1 MSVIIKR
8 KIRTNQWSH
17 RSDDEP
23 LGAGDV
29 TVTLDR
35 WLQEHHAYARRDG
48 KVGVRLRPGDAV
60 EELAP
65 FVNELD
71 LIAIEFDRFG
81 EGRGYSQAYLLR
93 ERHGYR
99 GELRALGARRDHVMY
114 MERCGM
120 DAFEPAPGE
129 SIAGLR
135 AGFDAITVRY
145 QPSHDR
151 IPLIFRRRALGAA
164 ENTQEIAV

>member
-1 MSVIIKR
+1 MWVIINR
-8 KIRTNQWSH
+8 KIQQSRWSH
-17 RSDDEP
+17 RLDDEP

-29 TVTLDR
+29 TVGLAR
-35 WLQEHHAYARRDG
+35 WLAEHGTWDG
-48 KVGVRLRPGDAV
+48 RAGRVGVRLLPGDPV

-65 FVNELD
+65 FIDGLA
-71 LIAIEFDRFG
+71 LIAIEFERFV

-93 ERHGYR
+93 ERYRYR
-99 GELRALGARRDHVMY
+99 GELRAVGARRDHVMY

-129 SIAGLR
+129 SVRSLLQ
-135 AGFDAITVRY
+135 GFDDISVRY

-151 IPLIFRRRALGAA
+151 SPLIFRQRARAA
-164 ENTQEIAV
+164 AANRQEIQL

>member
-1 MSVIIKR
+1 MSVITNR
-8 KIRTNQWSH
+8 KVRTNQWSH

-23 LGAGDV
+23 LGTGNI
-29 TVTLDR
+29 TVTLER
-35 WLQEHHAYARRDG
+35 RRAEHEACTGHTG

-60 EELAP
+60 EDLVP
-65 FVNELD
+65 FLD
-71 LIAIEFDRFG
+71 GLELIAIEFDKFG

-99 GELRALGARRDHVMY
+99 GELRALGARRDHVMF

-129 SIAGLR
+129 TIAGLL
-135 AGFDAITVRY
+135 AGFDAVTVRY

-151 IPLIFRRRALGAA
+151 VPLIFRRRALGAA
-164 ENTQEIAV
+164 DTRKEIAV

>member
-1 MSVIIKR
+1 MSVIINR
-8 KIRTNQWSH
+8 KIQPNQWSH
-17 RSDDEP
+17 RPDDEP

-29 TVTLDR
+29 TVNLAR
-35 WLQEHHAYARRDG
+35 WLDEHASYAGRAGR
-48 KVGVRLRPGDAV
+48 VGVRLLPGDAV
-60 EELAP
+60 DELAP
-65 FVNELD
+65 FAAGLA
-71 LIAIEFDRFG
+71 LIAIEFDKFG

-120 DAFEPAPGE
+120 DAFEPAPGD
-129 SIAGLR
+129 SVAGLLQ
-135 AGFDAITVRY
+135 GFDEITVRY

-151 IPLIFRRRALGAA
+151 IPLIFRQRARGAA
-164 ENTQEIAV
+164 ASQQEIHP

>member
-1 MSVIIKR
+1 MSVIINR
-8 KIRTNQWSH
+8 KVRLNQWSH

-29 TVTLDR
+29 TVTLAR
-35 WLQEHHAYARRDG
+35 WLQEHETYAGRAG

-65 FVNELD
+65 FTED
-71 LIAIEFDRFG
+71 LALIVIEFDKFG

-99 GELRALGARRDHVMY
+99 GELRAQGARRDHMMY

-120 DAFEPAPGE
+120 DAFEPAPEE
-129 SIAGLR
+129 SAAGLLE
-135 AGFDAITVRY
+135 GFDEITVRY

-151 IPLIFRRRALGAA
+151 IPLIFRQRARSAA
-164 ENTQEIAV
+164 ASQQEIHA